1 MIQDPEAAAFGGMR
15 GLLALNTVDIV
26 APLERIGPLLG
37 GALRVSSRPDAG
49 KKAEVSEILTEED
62 IR

>member
-1 MIQDPEAAAFGGMR
+1 MR

-49 KKAEVSEILTEED
+49 KKAEVSEPLTEED
-62 IR
+62 VR